1 MSFFVLPSWYLF
13 NWFILNSLFFSFSL
27 LSSFFVFCCNF
38 IFSLS
43 VFILT
48 VIPSIYRVIKFFPY
62 YSIYSISFH
71 LLQLPNEHKLT
82 MKQELLIL
90 ENLQML

>member
-38 IFSLS
+38 IFPLS
-43 VFILT
+43 VSILT
-48 VIPSIYRVIKFFPY
+48 VIPSIYRVIKFFHIIRFIQFLS
-62 YSIYSISFH
+62 SIAITKMNIS
-71 LLQLPNEHKLT
+71 
-82 MKQELLIL
+82 
-90 ENLQML
+90 